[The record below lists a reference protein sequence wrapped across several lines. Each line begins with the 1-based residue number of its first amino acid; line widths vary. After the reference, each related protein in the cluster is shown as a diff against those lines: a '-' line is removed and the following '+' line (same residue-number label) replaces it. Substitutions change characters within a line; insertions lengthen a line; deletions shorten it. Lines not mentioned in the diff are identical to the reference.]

1 MKATKNQK
9 NFSASFFAA
18 AGGGNPSSRTLRVH
32 YGAGARAGKNSWWT
46 LTLQPLSPAPEQVR
60 YGTSLFARPTCP
72 AEARGPAFGGI
83 NSAPSEAGNANF
95 TTWLPGLV
103 SYVFDFG
110 LPSYIF
116 FMRKLPKV
124 ACYSVALAKDSCGTW
139 IRTKINGFKG
149 HCPTIRRSRNKIYL
163 NL

>member
-1 MKATKNQK
+1 MIVSRDTEFDYLYSIYEIFDLWSIFAKRKMK
-9 NFSASFFAA
+9 FCL
-18 AGGGNPSSRTLRVH
+18 G
-32 YGAGARAGKNSWWT
+32 
-46 LTLQPLSPAPEQVR
+46 
-60 YGTSLFARPTCP
+60 
-72 AEARGPAFGGI
+72 EARGPAFGGI

-124 ACYSVALAKDSCGTW
+124 ACYSVALAKDSCV
-139 IRTKINGFKG
+139 
-149 HCPTIRRSRNKIYL
+149 PRSRTRSY
-163 NL
+163 